1 MARVPV
7 RLGNKRRS
15 NIQRPW
21 PTAYQIMPA
30 WARAGAV
37 WAIKVKMTWILP
49 FLAFRSLKL
58 TERQSPS
65 ATSFETPGPAADIGN
80 AAADELAFIM
90 SSA

>member
-1 MARVPV
+1 MAKVPV

-30 WARAGAV
+30 WARAGVV
-37 WAIKVKMTWILP
+37 WATRVRMTWILP
-49 FLAFRSLKL
+49 FLAVRSLTL
-58 TERQSPS
+58 AECQSP
-65 ATSFETPGPAADIGN
+65 ATWLETFGPAADIGN